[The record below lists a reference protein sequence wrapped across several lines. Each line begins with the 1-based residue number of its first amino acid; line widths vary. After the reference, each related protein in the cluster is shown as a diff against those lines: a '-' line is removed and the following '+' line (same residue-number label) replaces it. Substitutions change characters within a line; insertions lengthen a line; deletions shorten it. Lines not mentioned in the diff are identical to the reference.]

1 MKGGKGE
8 KKKTLAYIDSF
19 KIFYRRSN
27 SLKCR
32 TGGLED
38 LINLVM
44 YSDDLWPQIS
54 AAINMN
60 LEILK

>member
-1 MKGGKGE
+1 MSKVKGGNGE
-8 KKKTLAYIDSF
+8 KKKTLVYIDSF

-44 YSDDLWPQIS
+44 YSDDL
-54 AAINMN
+54 
-60 LEILK
+60 

>member
-1 MKGGKGE
+1 MSKVKGGNGE
-8 KKKTLAYIDSF
+8 KKKTLVYIDSF

-44 YSDDLWPQIS
+44 PQIS

>member
-8 KKKTLAYIDSF
+8 KKKTLVYIDSF

-44 YSDDLWPQIS
+44 YSDDL
-54 AAINMN
+54 
-60 LEILK
+60 